1 VSVLLDVQGV
11 GKAFPTPDGSSLRVL
26 DSISFGVGEGEFVCV
41 VGPSGC
47 GKTTLLQIIGGL
59 LPPTDGRVLV
69 DGKTIT
75 TPQKQMVVVFQQ
87 YTKSLLP
94 WRTVDGN
101 VRFALENLPLDAAER
116 TRRVSTNLQTVGLVG
131 FERYHP
137 YQLSGGMQQRVAI
150 ARALAR
156 EPQILLMDEPFSS
169 LDAMTRQGLQDLLL
183 GLWREFRK
191 TVVFVTHDIDE
202 AIYLSSTIVLLRGR
216 PSHAVERFRNELP
229 YPRDQLATREDSR
242 FVSYRRHIHE
252 LIGTAASN
260 E

>member
-1 VSVLLDVQGV
+1 MSVLLDVQGV

-26 DSISFGVGEGEFVCV
+26 DAISFGVSEGEFVCV

-59 LPPTDGRVLV
+59 LAPTDGRVVV
-69 DGKTIT
+69 DGAPIT
-75 TPQKQMVVVFQQ
+75 APRKQMVVVFQQ

-94 WRTVDGN
+94 WRTVEGN
-101 VRFALENLPLDAAER
+101 VHFALENLPLGGAER
-116 TRRVSTNLQTVGLVG
+116 AYRVARNLKAVGLDG

-191 TVVFVTHDIDE
+191 TVVFVTHDIEE
-202 AIYLSSTIVLLRGR
+202 AVYLSSSIVLLRGR

-229 YPRDQLATREDSR
+229 YPRDQLATREDPR
-242 FVSYRRHIHE
+242 FLGHRRHLHE
-252 LIGTAASN
+252 LIGTAATRG
-260 E
+260 

>member
-1 VSVLLDVQGV
+1 MSVVLDVQGV

-26 DSISFGVGEGEFVCV
+26 DAVSFGVDEREFVAV

-59 LPPTDGRVLV
+59 LPPTDGRVVVAGQL
-69 DGKTIT
+69 IT
-75 TPQKQMVVVFQQ
+75 APQKQMVVVFQQ
-87 YTKSLLP
+87 YAKSLLP
-94 WRTVDGN
+94 WRTVEGN
-101 VRFALENLPLDAAER
+101 VHFALENLPLDAAER
-116 TRRVSTNLQTVGLVG
+116 ARRVARNLATVGLAG

-183 GLWREFRK
+183 GLWREFGK
-191 TVVFVTHDIDE
+191 TVVFVTHDIEE
-202 AIYLSSTIVLLRGR
+202 AVYLSSSIVLLRGR
-216 PSHAVERFRNELP
+216 PSHAVERFSNKLP
-229 YPRDQLATREDSR
+229 YPRDQLGTREDPEFLR
-242 FVSYRRHIHE
+242 YRRHIHE
-252 LIGTAASN
+252 LIGTAAASG
-260 E
+260 